1 MTDSSKVALL
11 GLDRAELTSL
21 VESLGEPAY
30 RGQQLR
36 DAIYRQRVEAVEEIS
51 TLSQSLRGKLT
62 EKGVSVG
69 LPRIAQRF
77 VSQDGTVR
85 YLVALADGQSV
96 ETVWMPE
103 GDGGEAGDGSEA
115 GELAERFAESDSSG
129 TSGARAP
136 IEKQEP
142 IEALKRCATQ
152 KLTDQTPDRKQEQEP
167 GWRQEQKPERGREEK
182 QKSGCGQEQIRDRGQ
197 QDSDRGQQH
206 DSDQRQGQR
215 YGSDQRQSQRRVQGQ
230 NQGRSTICISSQVG
244 CAVDCQFCLTA
255 LLGVKRNLS
264 SGEIVGQV
272 CAVLKDQQVSPPEDR
287 INLVFMGMGE
297 PFLNYENFVKAA
309 RLLVEEVGIAERRM
323 TVSTAGIVP
332 RIHDFGAEKI
342 RPKLAI
348 SLNASNDA
356 LRTRLMPL
364 NKKWNLEMLMA
375 AAKEYPLRTREW
387 ITFEYVLLGGVND
400 GPENARE
407 VVELLRGMRCKVN
420 LIALNPGPGIEFATP
435 DRERVV
441 EFQKILRESGVPAYV
456 RRPRGRDIY
465 AACGQLKRTVEIAT
479 APAQ

>member
-1 MTDSSKVALL
+1 MGQGDERLRIEGMTGGSQNSLL
-11 GLDRAELTSL
+11 GMDRADLAAL
-21 VESLGEPAY
+21 VESVGEPAY
-30 RGQQLR
+30 RAKQLL
-36 DAIYRQRVEAVEEIS
+36 AAVYRQRVESVEEIS
-51 TLSQSLRGKLT
+51 TLSQKLRERLV
-62 EKGVSVG
+62 EKGVLIG
-69 LPRIAQRF
+69 LPQIEQRF

-85 YLVALADGQSV
+85 YLIAMADGQTV

-115 GELAERFAESDSSG
+115 GEQAERFAGSSSLS
-129 TSGARAP
+129 TSGSKALSKGEATA
-136 IEKQEP
+136 
-142 IEALKRCATQ
+142 ALKRSATQ
-152 KLTDQTPDRKQEQEP
+152 KP
-167 GWRQEQKPERGREEK
+167 
-182 QKSGCGQEQIRDRGQ
+182 
-197 QDSDRGQQH
+197 
-206 DSDQRQGQR
+206 
-215 YGSDQRQSQRRVQGQ
+215 RQSQRQ

-264 SGEIVGQV
+264 AGEIVGQV
-272 CAVLKDQQVSPPEDR
+272 CAVLKDQGVSPPEDR

-332 RIHDFGAEKI
+332 RIHDFGGETI

-348 SLNASNDA
+348 SLNASNDE

-375 AAKEYPLRTREW
+375 AARAYPLRTREW

-400 GPENARE
+400 GAENAKE
-407 VVELLRGMRCKVN
+407 VAELLRGMRCKVN
-420 LIALNPGPGIEFATP
+420 LIALNPGPGIEFTTP
-435 DRERVV
+435 GAERVA
-441 EFQKILRESGVPAYV
+441 EFQTILRESGIPAFV

-479 APAQ
+479 SPEP